1 MTEAN
6 TALATEF
13 HSTMGEW
20 FADELATLIEID
32 AENATRDDSSCAS
45 HDYCDA
51 NMAMFEAFTAV
62 YYRDPDMT
70 SQPDLDLMNA
80 AWDETK
86 ANGFAAK

>member
-20 FADELATLIEID
+20 FAD
-32 AENATRDDSSCAS
+32 
-45 HDYCDA
+45 DYCDA